1 MNVGSRIKQR
11 RKELGYSAD
20 FLAERIG
27 VSRSTIFRY
36 ENGDIDK
43 LPVDVLTPLATVLQ
57 TTPAY
62 LMGWEEEVAASNIP
76 TAKSIMPIGKG
87 SRIPLYGRIACGAP
101 ILAVEDLE
109 ETAWLPEGIK
119 ADFALTCCG
128 DSMIN
133 ARIFDGDIVFI
144 RAANSV
150 NNGEIAAVIVRD
162 EEVTLK
168 RLYYHPDEGRLVLRA
183 ENPMVRLQE
192 YVGDELNHIRVLGKA
207 IAFMSIVR

>member
-1 MNVGSRIKQR
+1 MALGEKIKAARKQKKLTQ
-11 RKELGYSAD
+11 KELASM
-20 FLAERIG
+20 IG
-27 VSRSTIFRY
+27 AAHNSVSDW
-36 ENGDIDK
+36 ENGKNRPDPDTIQNICWA
-43 LPVDVLTPLATVLQ
+43 LDVTPNYLLGDYEEQ
-57 TTPAY
+57 TTP
-62 LMGWEEEVAASNIP
+62 NIP
-76 TAKSIMPIGKG
+76 SGNNIFPIGKG

-144 RAANSV
+144 RSANSV
-150 NNGEIAAVIVRD
+150 ENGSIAAVVVRD

-168 RLYYHPDEGRLVLRA
+168 RLYYYQDEGRLVLRA
-183 ENPMVRLQE
+183 ENPMVRSQE
-192 YVGDELNHIRVLGKA
+192 YIGDELNHIRVLGKA
-207 IAFMSIVR
+207 IAFMSVIR